1 MNKKLYIPTTTLNF
15 NNILSSESVSPKTFY
30 SRRGFGYSRWLPVAE
45 NPFDNSIVLYES
57 CCLFDRP
64 KSDYEDHPLLIEIN
78 MEESELESL
87 KKVSNGIYL
96 CGHTIYLDPW
106 NTRLIFFSEEDRKI
120 TLSMSDS
127 SFETKL
133 IRLYEKKINVEKPEQ
148 KYSAI
153 QIKDIDTINSQAIR
167 NDYQFNKM
175 KGLFY
180 GYYIGALFGTT
191 KDALIRMNVLREIKN
206 TFAAILS
213 SFDKEATA
221 IQQSNLNRLFDFL
234 LQDTPLFKEILNR
247 TKDEILTRTLI
258 DVIKSE
264 YGYING
270 TESLNSLLSGLKM
283 KSINDRKNSSIEW
296 IESQIS
302 EQEQS
307 MRKENSP
314 VSTIDSEIIIQD
326 YHVSF
331 ISDSLFDSKKDKELY
346 LLWIKDV
353 LSSSKYNGKISSIRE
368 ALSDDITIKA
378 KEFYGKDWDISSAKI
393 VLNSLRRHVRGGNF
407 VYNWDNS
414 LFSSISAIVTNGEDW
429 NKLLRYMQSHELN
442 DYRLA
447 FSMYGCLNGFANL
460 TREFTDYL
468 FNQDSKYIAEV
479 YKEYYGQFFG
489 KDLETNK
496 IDIIC
501 IAETSKK
508 NKELTNNANKEEQI
522 QKSQNSSEIDSTAID
537 WKEKVRK
544 YVKTIKTKAKNFNE
558 NIEQMLQVCSS
569 IENFLNKL
577 PKGKSYDKIRTEFYT
592 KAKADSQLCFQYDD
606 KMGKTFYLDTNAFE
620 IIQSLLPNNRDVQ
633 EQIKKDLCY
642 FQNNYKVSYYD
653 EDKGRNVVGKY
664 KDSKKDNESVI
675 SSYRIFLDKRSRFN
689 YTQNERW
696 AKFIRDVYT
705 KVDIER
711 IIENLKKAYK

>member
-326 YHVSF
+326 
-331 ISDSLFDSKKDKELY
+331 
-346 LLWIKDV
+346 
-353 LSSSKYNGKISSIRE
+353 
-368 ALSDDITIKA
+368 
-378 KEFYGKDWDISSAKI
+378 
-393 VLNSLRRHVRGGNF
+393 
-407 VYNWDNS
+407 
-414 LFSSISAIVTNGEDW
+414 
-429 NKLLRYMQSHELN
+429 
-442 DYRLA
+442 
-447 FSMYGCLNGFANL
+447 
-460 TREFTDYL
+460 
-468 FNQDSKYIAEV
+468 
-479 YKEYYGQFFG
+479 
-489 KDLETNK
+489 
-496 IDIIC
+496 
-501 IAETSKK
+501 
-508 NKELTNNANKEEQI
+508 
-522 QKSQNSSEIDSTAID
+522 
-537 WKEKVRK
+537 
-544 YVKTIKTKAKNFNE
+544 
-558 NIEQMLQVCSS
+558 
-569 IENFLNKL
+569 
-577 PKGKSYDKIRTEFYT
+577 
-592 KAKADSQLCFQYDD
+592 
-606 KMGKTFYLDTNAFE
+606 
-620 IIQSLLPNNRDVQ
+620 
-633 EQIKKDLCY
+633 
-642 FQNNYKVSYYD
+642 
-653 EDKGRNVVGKY
+653 
-664 KDSKKDNESVI
+664 
-675 SSYRIFLDKRSRFN
+675 
-689 YTQNERW
+689 
-696 AKFIRDVYT
+696 
-705 KVDIER
+705 
-711 IIENLKKAYK
+711 